1 MNIEKFCEK
10 YNFGKV
16 INISKISGGLMHK
29 MFKVETDKG
38 VYCIKVLNSE
48 VMARSEAYGN
58 FVVSELVSNL
68 AKKNGIPVSSAL
80 DIDGNYLTKLD
91 DMYYMAFDYVN
102 GKTLKDDEITI
113 EHCKKIGNVLAHI
126 HLLDYKEIGLQP
138 NIVKYKRLYD
148 WESYINNPNFSKM
161 SYKNLFMK
169 NYRKYNSI
177 LKRANERFNATNI
190 NQTIC
195 HSDMDPKNVMWNNDN
210 PIIIDWECAG
220 VANPERELLENA
232 LCWSGF
238 LSNNFSEEKFT
249 AIFKEYFKYRN
260 IENSEWYDVICG
272 NLVGRFDWIKYNLE
286 RSLGIISND
295 EEEMKLA
302 ENEVVKTIDE
312 INRYLDFI
320 GDMYDIIIKLTTK
333 ETENYDSVMQKI
345 VDSNEILKGKQ
356 YNLITAGFTNTIY
369 SVDNYIIRICT
380 NLRNEERFV
389 TEINFYKENK
399 DNNGIPKLYVWDT
412 TKSVVPYY
420 YEIIEKVA
428 GKTLYELWGILSDI
442 ERRKIAI
449 QIIDILKP
457 FHTKEV
463 KGYEFL
469 EMLKTKILCLKDR
482 CNLDGE
488 MFNDLIEICCKY
500 FKENKF
506 GLIHGDLHF
515 DNFMFDGTN
524 LHLLDFER
532 CMVAP
537 IDYDFRI
544 FSVSRFVPWLWASGK
559 TDMITVPS
567 DYQTLM
573 DMIIDN
579 YPELNEIQYI
589 RERLDFYSIMELLD
603 NYKNIKS
610 EDRMNEVRIL
620 IKKLKTDEKKLDK

>member
-48 VMARSEAYGN
+48 VMARSEVYGN

-169 NYRKYNSI
+169 NYRKDNSI
-177 LKRANERFNATNI
+177 QKRANERFNATNI

-220 VANPERELLENA
+220 VANPERELLEDA

-249 AIFKEYFKYRN
+249 AIFKEYSKYRN
-260 IENSEWYDVICG
+260 IENIEWYDVICG

-399 DNNGIPKLYVWDT
+399 DNNGITKLYVWDT

-469 EMLKTKILCLKDR
+469 EMLKTKILFLKDK
-482 CNLDGE
+482 CNLDDE

-559 TDMITVPS
+559 TDMITVLS

-579 YPELNEIQYI
+579 YPELNKIPYI

-603 NYKNIKS
+603 NYKNTKS

-620 IKKLKTDEKKLDK
+620 IKKLKTDEKKLNK

>member
-38 VYCIKVLNSE
+38 VYCTKVLNSE

-80 DIDGNYLTKLD
+80 DIDGNYLIKLD

-177 LKRANERFNATNI
+177 QKRANERFNATNI

-220 VANPERELLENA
+220 VANPERELLEDA

-260 IENSEWYDVICG
+260 IENIEWYDVICG
-272 NLVGRFDWIKYNLE
+272 NLVGRFEWIKYNFE

-469 EMLKTKILCLKDR
+469 EMLKTKILFLKDK

-488 MFNDLIEICCKY
+488 MFNDLIEICYKY

-579 YPELNEIQYI
+579 YPELNKIPYI